1 MRSFVDWGIASHA
14 LAWSSGL
21 AVLGAAVLLWF
32 GRGMTRRRQGAWLY
46 VVGAFWLLL
55 IANAMLVLFSY
66 FLKDLTDAFV
76 GKKLGDA
83 RRSLI
88 QVLVFLLALAPVI
101 FAYSYVSK
109 SLANYWREAMSLRFL
124 GGYLGDRYFYEISS
138 SGGGFGV
145 LVDNLISGFPRTLR
159 KFTTETSELF
169 FRLVMSVYVGLSVL
183 PLF

>member
-1 MRSFVDWGIASHA
+1 
-14 LAWSSGL
+14 
-21 AVLGAAVLLWF
+21 
-32 GRGMTRRRQGAWLY
+32 
-46 VVGAFWLLL
+46 
-55 IANAMLVLFSY
+55 MLVLFSF

-76 GKKLGDA
+76 DKKLAEA

-138 SGGGFGV
+138 SGGGLGV
-145 LVDNLISGFPRTLR
+145 VVDNPDQRISQDIE
-159 KFTTETSELF
+159 KFTTQTSELF
-169 FRLVMSVYVGLSVL
+169 FRLVMSVTSAFSFAFVL
-183 PLF
+183 ISINAWILLFVVITTRLYCLKISSIYY